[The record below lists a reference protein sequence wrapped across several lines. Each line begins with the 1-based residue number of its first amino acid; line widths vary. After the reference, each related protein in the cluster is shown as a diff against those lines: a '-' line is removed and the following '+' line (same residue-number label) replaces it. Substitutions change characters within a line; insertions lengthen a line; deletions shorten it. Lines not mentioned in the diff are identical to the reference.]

1 MTLAR
6 AASERAKLESV
17 PMTETLTE
25 PIAILR
31 VAVEAAYPS
40 VRAGLRAMLAATP
53 SFQVTGDSPDV
64 TVADLEEG
72 ASIEDWP
79 KGPAVLLVTSP
90 GEMATTQISGD
101 VPRGYLLKEATAT
114 ELAAAVNAVAQG
126 LVVMDPA
133 LAALVSNRPHEQPLT
148 LEGSVLS
155 DREVEVLRLV
165 AGGLPNKGVARELGI
180 SEHTVKFH
188 VGTILGKLGAASRTE
203 AVTIAVKSG
212 ILPL

>member
-1 MTLAR
+1 MRTL
-6 AASERAKLESV
+6 SPNPLSSNHSTM
-17 PMTETLTE
+17 PDTLTE
-25 PIAILR
+25 PIAIIR

-53 SFQVTGDSPDV
+53 SFQVTDEAPDV

-72 ASIEDWP
+72 SSIEDWP
-79 KGPAVLLVTSP
+79 KGPAVLLVASP
-90 GEMATTQISGD
+90 GELASTQVSGD
-101 VPRGYLLKEATAT
+101 VPRGYLLKEATAS
-114 ELAAAVNAVAQG
+114 ELAAAVQAVSQG

-133 LAALVSNRPHEQPLT
+133 LAAMLANRPAEQPLH
-148 LEGSVLS
+148 LEGTVLS
-155 DREVEVLRLV
+155 DREIEVLQLV

-203 AVTIAVKSG
+203 AVTLAVKAG